1 MQMLKVGVDCRPLSR
16 SLSGIGRYTR
26 ELLSLLTGV
35 QDVHWFLYCD
45 QAFEAPFANR
55 PNVTLRLS
63 RQSGNLAEHLWYQV
77 VLPRQ
82 LKRDRLDVFWS
93 PRHHLPLFMPSSVR
107 AVVTIHDLTWKRFP
121 ETMKRLQYWS
131 ERLQMP
137 HSLRQAA
144 SIITISASS
153 RSDLERYFPA
163 TRDKIR
169 VIPCG
174 VTRLQAGAFTRPL
187 PQQYLLFVGTPEP
200 RKNIRRILEAYA
212 QLPATLR
219 AAYPLVLAGGH
230 GWLVDLGR
238 WVEELGIRAD
248 VVALGAVSADE
259 LGYLYSQARLLL
271 MPSLYEGF
279 GLPILEAFQF
289 GVPVV
294 TANCSSMPE
303 VAGNAG
309 CLVDPLRVESICVGI
324 ERLLTDHDAYARCV
338 ARIPEQLAR
347 YDWKQAAR
355 STLEVLTSG

>member
-1 MQMLKVGVDCRPLSR
+1 MADLRIGVDCRPLSR
-16 SLSGIGRYTR
+16 PLSGIGRYTR
-26 ELLSLLTGV
+26 ELLDILTEASEV
-35 QDVHWFLYCD
+35 QWFLYCD
-45 QAFEAPFANR
+45 QAFEAPFMVR
-55 PNVTLRLS
+55 PNVTVRLS
-63 RQSGNLAEHLWYQV
+63 GQSGTLAEHFWYQV
-77 VLPRQ
+77 GVPRQ
-82 LKRDRLDVFWS
+82 LRRDEINVFWS
-93 PRHHLPLFMPSSVR
+93 PRHHLPLFMPSTVR
-107 AVVTIHDLTWKRFP
+107 SVVTIHDLTWKRFP

-144 SIITISASS
+144 RIITISASS
-153 RSDLERYFPA
+153 RSDLERFFPSA
-163 TRDKIR
+163 REKIR

-200 RKNIRRILEAYA
+200 RKNIRRMLEAYA
-212 QLPATLR
+212 QLPAALR
-219 AAYPLVLAGGH
+219 SAHPLVLAGGH
-230 GWLVDLGR
+230 GWMVDLDQL
-238 WVEELGIRAD
+238 VEQLGIGAD
-248 VVALGAVSADE
+248 VVALGAVSPDE

-289 GVPVV
+289 GVAAV
-294 TANCSSMPE
+294 TSNCSSMPE
-303 VAGNAG
+303 VAGDAG
-309 CLVDPLRVESICVGI
+309 CLVDPLRVESIRAGI
-324 ERLLTDHDAYARCV
+324 ERLLTDQDAYARCV

>member
-16 SLSGIGRYTR
+16 PLSGIGRYTR
-26 ELLSLLTGV
+26 ELLSLLTEA

-45 QAFEAPFANR
+45 QVFEAPFANR

-63 RQSGNLAEHLWYQV
+63 GQSGSLAEHMWYQV
-77 VLPRQ
+77 ALPRQ
-82 LKRDRLDVFWS
+82 LKRDGLDVFWS

-121 ETMKRLQYWS
+121 ETMKPLQYWS

-137 HSLRQAA
+137 HSLRKAA
-144 SIITISASS
+144 RIITISASS
-153 RSDLERYFPA
+153 RSDLARYFPA
-163 TRDKIR
+163 TQTKVH

-174 VTRLQAGAFTRPL
+174 VTRLEAGACERAL

-200 RKNIRRILEAYA
+200 RKNIQRLLEAYA
-212 QLPATLR
+212 QLAPELR
-219 AAYPLVLAGGH
+219 SAYPLVLAGGH
-230 GWLVDLGR
+230 GWMVDIEQLVDQ
-238 WVEELGIRAD
+238 LGIRTD
-248 VVALGAVSADE
+248 VVALGAVSGAE
-259 LGYLYSQARLLL
+259 LGYIYSKARLLL

-303 VAGNAG
+303 VAGGGG
-309 CLVDPLRVESICVGI
+309 CLVDPLQVESIRAGI
-324 ERLLTDHDAYARCV
+324 ERLLTDQKSYADCV
-338 ARIPEQLAR
+338 AQITEQLAR
-347 YDWKQAAR
+347 YDWKLAVQ
-355 STLEVLTSG
+355 STLEVLRPD

>member
-1 MQMLKVGVDCRPLSR
+1 MLRVGVDCRPLSR
-16 SLSGIGRYTR
+16 PLSGIGRYTR
-26 ELLSLLTGV
+26 ELLSILTEA
-35 QDVHWFLYCD
+35 QDVQWFLYCD
-45 QAFEAPFANR
+45 QAFDAPFTDR
-55 PNVTLRLS
+55 PNVTVRLS
-63 RQSGNLAEHLWYQV
+63 GQSGTLAEHFWYQV
-77 VLPRQ
+77 GVPRQ
-82 LKRDRLDVFWS
+82 LRRDAIDVFWS
-93 PRHHLPLFMPSSVR
+93 PRHHLPLCMPSSVR
-107 AVVTIHDLTWKRFP
+107 TVVTIHDLTWKRFP

-144 SIITISASS
+144 RIITISASS
-153 RSDLERYFPA
+153 RSDLERYFSA

-200 RKNIRRILEAYA
+200 RKNIRRMLEAYA
-212 QLPATLR
+212 QLPQALR

-230 GWLVDLGR
+230 GWLVDLDQL
-238 WVEELGIRAD
+238 VEQLGIGAD

-303 VAGNAG
+303 VAGGGG
-309 CLVDPLRVESICVGI
+309 CLVDPLRVESIRAGI
-324 ERLLTDHDAYARCV
+324 ERLLTDQKTYADCV
-338 ARIPEQLAR
+338 ARIPKQLAR
-347 YDWKQAAR
+347 FDWKRAAQH
-355 STLEVLTSG
+355 TLELLQSS

>member
-1 MQMLKVGVDCRPLSR
+1 MKIGVDCRPLSR
-16 SLSGIGRYTR
+16 PLSGIGRYSF
-26 ELLSLLTGV
+26 ELLNILTKAE
-35 QDVHWFLYCD
+35 DAHWFLYCD
-45 QAFEAPFANR
+45 QTFQAPFAQR
-55 PNVTLRLS
+55 PNVTVRLS
-63 RQSGNLAEHLWYQV
+63 GRTGTLAEHFWYQV
-77 VLPRQ
+77 GVPRQ
-82 LKRDRLDVFWS
+82 LRRDAIDVFWS

-137 HSLRQAA
+137 PSLRQAA
-144 SIITISASS
+144 RIITISESS

-163 TRDKIR
+163 TRDKTR

-174 VTRLQAGAFTRPL
+174 VTRLKAGAFARPL

-200 RKNIRRILEAYA
+200 RKNIRRLLEAYA

-219 AAYPLVLAGGH
+219 SAYPLVLAGGH
-230 GWLVDLGR
+230 GWLVDLEQ

-248 VVALGAVSADE
+248 VVALGAVSAGE
-259 LGYLYSQARLLL
+259 LGYLYSHARLLL
-271 MPSLYEGF
+271 LPSLYEGF

-303 VAGNAG
+303 VAGGAG
-309 CLVDPLRVESICVGI
+309 CLVDPLQVESIRAGI
-324 ERLLTDHDAYARCV
+324 ERLLTDRDAYAECV
-338 ARIPEQLAR
+338 ARMPEQLAR
-347 YDWKQAAR
+347 FDWKMAAQH
-355 STLEVLTSG
+355 TLDLLQSN

>member
-16 SLSGIGRYTR
+16 PLSGIGRYTR
-26 ELLSLLTGV
+26 ELLNLLTEV

-63 RQSGNLAEHLWYQV
+63 GHSGSLAGHAWYQV

-82 LKRDRLDVFWS
+82 LKRDDLNVFWS

-137 HSLRQAA
+137 PSLRQAA
-144 SIITISASS
+144 RIITISESS

-163 TRDKIR
+163 TRDKTR

-174 VTRLQAGAFTRPL
+174 VTRLKAGAFARPL

-200 RKNIRRILEAYA
+200 RKNIRRMLEAYA

-219 AAYPLVLAGGH
+219 SAYPLVLAGGH
-230 GWLVDLGR
+230 GWLVDLEQ

-248 VVALGAVSADE
+248 VVALGAVSAGE
-259 LGYLYSQARLLL
+259 LGYLYSHARLLL
-271 MPSLYEGF
+271 LPSLYEGF

-303 VAGNAG
+303 VAGGAG
-309 CLVDPLRVESICVGI
+309 CLVDPLQVESIRAGI
-324 ERLLTDHDAYARCV
+324 ERLLTDRDAYAECV
-338 ARIPEQLAR
+338 ARMPEQLAR
-347 YDWKQAAR
+347 FDWKMAAQH
-355 STLEVLTSG
+355 TLDLLQSN